1 MNLPAL
7 VFTILFSTWSL
18 LSGAQGNSSL
28 SVLVEKNRILLG
40 EPFVMTIE
48 ARFPLKAGI
57 TFLMPDTIAH
67 FEFLEPPVI
76 DSVRE
81 SETIRLKGK
90 FKLTSFDS
98 GHWVIPSMVLNGNVK
113 SDSIGIDVIFSEF
126 NPDQPYHDIKD
137 ILEPRASAKKQWWW
151 YAVAAALLMAIV
163 IFYFLRK
170 EKPLPARQ
178 QEKIDPYNDAMNRLE
193 ELQRIATDS
202 KQYHSK
208 LTDIFRLYIF
218 QRKGILSLQKT
229 TDDLI
234 LQLKNIGLPKE
245 DFEKLTH
252 ALRLNDFVKFAKYN
266 PSGED
271 SDVCF
276 NTIIKSI
283 QLIEQSDSRSPSFGG
298 S

>member
-1 MNLPAL
+1 MQMKLSGIFISL
-7 VFTILFSTWSL
+7 LFSLLSL
-18 LSGAQGNSSL
+18 LSGAQDNSSV
-28 SVLVEKNRILLG
+28 SVLVDKNRILPG

-48 ARFPLKAGI
+48 ARFPLKSGI

-98 GHWVIPSMVLNGNVK
+98 GHWVIPSVVLTGNVK
-113 SDSIGIDVIFSEF
+113 SDTIGMDVIFSEF
-126 NPDQPYHDIKD
+126 NPEQPYHDIKD
-137 ILEPRASAKKQWWW
+137 IIEPEATSQRQWWW
-151 YAVAAALLMAIV
+151 YAAAAALLLAVV
-163 IFYFLRK
+163 IHYLLRK
-170 EKPLPARQ
+170 KKPLPLRK
-178 QEKIDPYNDAMNRLE
+178 QESKIDPFNDAMNRLE
-193 ELQRIATDS
+193 ALQRSAVDS

-218 QRKGILSLQKT
+218 QKKGILSLQNT
-229 TDDLI
+229 TDDLV
-234 LQLKNIGLPKE
+234 LQLKNTGLPKE
-245 DFEKLTH
+245 DFEKLTQ

-266 PSGED
+266 PSTED
-271 SDVCF
+271 SGICF
-276 NTIIKSI
+276 NTILKSI
-283 QLIEQSDSRSPSFGG
+283 KLIEQSG

>member
-1 MNLPAL
+1 MNLPGL
-7 VFTILFSTWSL
+7 VFAILFSTWSL
-18 LSGAQGNSSL
+18 LSGAQSNSSV

-48 ARFPLKAGI
+48 ARFPEKAGI

-67 FEFLEPPVI
+67 FEILEPPVI

-81 SETIRLKGK
+81 GETVSLNGK
-90 FKLTSFDS
+90 YKLTSFDS
-98 GHWVIPSMVLNGNVK
+98 GHWVIPSMVLSGNVK
-113 SDSIGIDVIFSEF
+113 SDTIGIDVIFSEF
-126 NPDQPYHDIKD
+126 NPEQPYHDIKD
-137 ILEPRASAKKQWWW
+137 ILEPQAAAKKQWWW
-151 YAVAAALLMAIV
+151 YIAAAALLLAIV
-163 IFYFLRK
+163 IFYLLRK
-170 EKPLPARQ
+170 KKALPVRN
-178 QEKIDPYNDAMNRLE
+178 QESKIDPYHYAMNRLM
-193 ELQRIATDS
+193 ELQRSAADS

-229 TDDLI
+229 TDDLVH
-234 LQLKNIGLPKE
+234 QLKNIGLPVE
-245 DFEKLTH
+245 DFEKLTQV
-252 ALRLNDFVKFAKYN
+252 LRLNDFVKFAKYN

-276 NTIIKSI
+276 NTILQSIK
-283 QLIEQSDSRSPSFGG
+283 LIEQSG